1 MNSKVKRLIS
11 LALTVV
17 LLFGLVGTAGI
28 FPAYAQ
34 DACGYSAAMTISEL
48 AESGEAAESGSSY
61 RISGADELRSF
72 AEYVNS
78 GKATEG
84 AIFYLASDI
93 NLADYEWTPIASKS
107 ACAFSGVFDGC
118 GYAVLN
124 LENSDASSDY
134 ALFGFVSGSSAEIK
148 NLGVEGQISGKGSC
162 AGIVANLEGAK
173 VANCWN
179 AVDVNGTFTV
189 GGIAA
194 NVKNGTLSNCCNYGY
209 ISGTSNVG
217 AIAGDLNGS
226 SVVEYCYYV
235 YYSADKSVGN
245 TGNSSTS
252 SVFRF
257 STSSTEVL
265 TEKELTVGNK
275 DTDDLIKLL
284 NEWID
289 LQSKDSAYREW
300 LYDTTASA
308 KARTDGRYPSIMFP
322 NYIVPK
328 ESNYTA
334 TATMTALSESKQ
346 NAVEGGFYSISSTE
360 ELQAF
365 RDYVN
370 LGYNTK
376 GVTFYQDDDII
387 VSKTVDSWIPIGDD
401 DDCAFKGVYDGQ
413 GYVLTD
419 IYINKI
425 TNAQSLFGYV
435 DDTDALIKNVGVMGI
450 VVGGDNCGGIVGVL
464 NSGTV
469 ANCWFDGE
477 MNSKDRIG
485 GIVGKANAAQIL
497 NCVNFAT
504 LAGDKHIGGIVG
516 SCSNSTT
523 IKYCY
528 YPISCAQGC
537 GETSGTQ
544 TAVLAYSKDGSDFT
558 LERSV
563 VVGSASGVKLLNVL
577 NHWVSYLATDNSYRS
592 WKIDESKEGLLRI
605 QGNHP
610 THLYPGDKSG
620 VTHVDEPH
628 IDIDND
634 VNPYNVHY
642 SETATM
648 TELYESGVDALQ
660 GGHYS
665 ISTAKELQQ
674 LALFVKENHSTKNA
688 TFYLTKDID
697 ISIRAL
703 GNDAEG
709 WLPIGCDHRITDTE
723 SYSYIFRGNF
733 DGCGYTVS
741 NLYIY
746 DEKGD
751 NVGLFGRVRDG
762 VIKNLGVTGGI
773 VGEYD
778 CGGIVGKLD
787 HSTIKN
793 CWSAVSIQSESETGG
808 IVGRADNSTIE
819 NCVSYGALLCYGG
832 ETCDAGGIAGAI
844 QSDCTITNCYYL
856 KDSAPVGYDSINSSS
871 TADIIPFTSGF
882 FNDDYYCTLERA
894 AAIDEL
900 STTSLLDAL
909 NAWVR
914 AQNNG
919 MFSGWY
925 NSAVPIGA
933 EGSAGHFPRLM
944 VPGEYQ
950 GSLEN
955 EDYSGDYTATSTMK
969 QLLLSESDG
978 IEGCCYSI
986 NGLDDLEA
994 LQQYV
999 LKGHKTKGII
1009 FFMTR
1014 DLSMNAKYHI
1024 DGNSWTP
1031 IGDVNSPFQGIFD
1044 GQGYT
1049 IKYLYIDTSADDQGL
1064 FGHVNQGA
1072 TIKNLGICG
1081 SVRAGLNAG
1090 SIVGDFNFSTI
1101 ANCWSSCIVNA
1112 LDGNAGGI
1120 VGGANGGTIVNCA
1133 SYGEVMSVDAYGAIA
1148 GYAFATQIK
1157 YCYYL
1162 YGTCQQAYSGG
1173 SAPNAVGVQYFNGT
1187 SSACILH
1194 EKVNVEG
1201 TETRNML
1208 SALKL
1213 YVDAHPETNYCYWV
1227 IGNTAEYLEMGV
1239 GLFPVL
1245 LSASNTMGEKDHASV
1260 QAYFN
1265 GQEYYSV
1272 IKAINAANDAEG
1284 GGDVTLATNV
1294 VLYVRDDV
1302 TLDSDVRLLTGNYS
1316 AVIKSEVKVQ
1326 SMQQLDGYYTVKEGG
1341 KILVW
1346 DNDKND
1352 YSLFMF
1358 AKKDAEANCNSEI
1371 YSTGSLVFRSMPVD
1385 DGPSEAYNIS
1395 LENGEF
1401 IVNSTIDSGNPHG
1414 IPGGSTI
1421 SIQSHATLNVA
1432 PNARIRT
1439 TGGAVIMNEG
1449 NVKIGNAVLDR
1460 NTGIKMVGVF
1470 EDDGGIVTLPYIYK
1484 EGYTLKGW
1492 DDGTTTYPAGSKVS
1506 VPKETTFTAKWSLG
1520 ESADPY
1526 PGDDAYSEDRP
1537 VYNIPITVIQ
1547 SNGGTISPESIMAA
1561 KGENLTFK
1569 VKADSGYLIY
1579 TVLVDGK
1586 PVELDEENCYTFISI
1601 SREHNIVALFTKL
1614 TNDSYYNWNCP
1625 YDDVS
1630 RYEWYYESIRYAA
1643 SAGFFN
1649 GTTEKTFSP
1658 EDAMT
1663 REMLVTVLWRM
1674 AGCPVVPSN
1683 AGQTFIDVPKSS
1695 YAYDAIRWATMF
1707 GIINGYGDGRFGYG
1721 DMVLREQLVAAIFR
1735 YAKNYVGVDVSLY
1748 DSTNILGYSDVL
1760 QISMGMSQPFQW
1772 AVGAGIILG
1781 TSETTLEPKGMATR
1795 AQVAAVIYRFN
1806 SRFVDQVPIIKT

>member
-1 MNSKVKRLIS
+1 MNSKVKRFIS
-11 LALTVV
+11 MVLTVV

-28 FPAYAQ
+28 FPAYAE
-34 DACGYSAAMTISEL
+34 DACGYSPAMTMSEL
-48 AESGEAAESGSSY
+48 AESGEDAKSGSSY
-61 RISGADELRSF
+61 SISGYDELAAF
-72 AEYVNS
+72 AEYVNN
-78 GKATEG
+78 GKTTEG
-84 AIFYLASDI
+84 ATFYLTSDI
-93 NLADYEWTPIASKS
+93 NLADKEWTPIASKAS
-107 ACAFSGVFDGC
+107 HAFNGVFDGC
-118 GYAVLN
+118 GFAVLN
-124 LENSDASSDY
+124 LENSDAASDY
-134 ALFGFVSGSSAEIK
+134 ALFGFVAGSAAEIK
-148 NLGVEGQISGKGSC
+148 NLGVEGQINGKGTC
-162 AGIVANLEGAK
+162 AGIVANLDDATI
-173 VANCWN
+173 ANCWN
-179 AVDVNGTFTV
+179 AVDVTGTFTV
-189 GGIAA
+189 GGVAA
-194 NVKNGTLSNCCNYGY
+194 SVKNGTISNCCNYGY

-226 SVVEYCYYV
+226 SVVEYSYYV

-245 TGNSSTS
+245 SNNSSS
-252 SVFRF
+252 YSVFRF
-257 STSSTEVL
+257 SSSSTEVL
-265 TEKELTVGNK
+265 TEKELTVGKK

-284 NEWID
+284 NEWVD
-289 LQSKDSAYREW
+289 LQSKSSNYREW
-300 LYDTTASA
+300 IYDTSSSA
-308 KARTDGRYPSIMFP
+308 KSRTDGRYPSIMFP
-322 NYIVPK
+322 NYIIPK
-328 ESNYTA
+328 ESYYTA
-334 TATMTALSESKQ
+334 TATMSALSESKQ
-346 NAVEGGFYSISSTE
+346 NAVKGGFYSISSTE
-360 ELQAF
+360 ELQKF

-370 LGYNTK
+370 MGYNTQE
-376 GVTFYQDDDII
+376 VTFFQTADI
-387 VSKTVDSWIPIGDD
+387 VVTKTVDSWTPIGDD
-401 DDCAFKGVYDGQ
+401 DDNAFKGVYDGQ

-425 TNAQSLFGYV
+425 KNAQSLFGYV
-435 DDTDALIKNVGVMGI
+435 DDTNALIKNVGVMGL
-450 VVGGDNCGGIVGVL
+450 VDGGDNCGGVVGVL
-464 NSGTV
+464 TRGTV
-469 ANCWFDGE
+469 ANCWFGGE
-477 MNSKDRIG
+477 MISKDRIG
-485 GIVGKANAAQIL
+485 GIVGKADDAQIL
-497 NCVNFAT
+497 NCANFAT
-504 LAGDKHIGGIVG
+504 ISGDSHIGGIVG
-516 SCSNSTT
+516 SCSSSTT

-528 YPISCAQGC
+528 YPNDCAKGC
-537 GETSGTQ
+537 GESSGTQ
-544 TAVLAYSKDGSDFT
+544 TAVLSYSKDGSDFT

-577 NHWVSYLATDNSYRS
+577 NHWVTYLATDNSYRS
-592 WKIDESKEGLLRI
+592 WKIDESLDGIARI

-620 VTHVDEPH
+620 VTRVDEPH

-648 TELYESGVDALQ
+648 TELYESATDALQ

-665 ISTAKELQQ
+665 ISTAKELQL
-674 LALFVKENHSTKNA
+674 LAQFVKENHSTKNA

-709 WLPIGCDHRITDTE
+709 WLPIGCDHHITDAE
-723 SYSYIFRGNF
+723 SYTYIFRGTF

-773 VGEYD
+773 VGEYN

-808 IVGRADNSTIE
+808 IVGRADESTIE

-844 QSDCTITNCYYL
+844 QSGCKVKNCYYL
-856 KDSAPVGYDSINSSS
+856 KGSAPVGYDSIGSSS
-871 TADIIPFTSGF
+871 EAEVIPFTSSF
-882 FNDDYYCTLERA
+882 FNDDYQCTLERA
-894 AAIDEL
+894 VAVEEL
-900 STTSLLDAL
+900 QTDNLLDAL

-914 AQNNG
+914 AQNNSQY
-919 MFSGWY
+919 SGWY
-925 NSAVPIGA
+925 NSAGIIGT
-933 EGSAGHFPRLM
+933 EGSTGHYPILM
-944 VPGEYQ
+944 SPGEYQ

-978 IEGCCYSI
+978 IEGCYYSI

-1014 DLSMNAKYHI
+1014 DLDMSAKYHI

-1031 IGDVNSPFQGIFD
+1031 IGNINYPFQGIFD

-1081 SVRAGLNAG
+1081 SVRGGLNAG

-1112 LDGNAGGI
+1112 IDGNAGGI
-1120 VGGANGGTIVNCA
+1120 VGGANGGTIVNCT

-1148 GYAFATQIK
+1148 GYAFATEIK

-1162 YGTCQQAYSGG
+1162 YGTCQKAYSGG
-1173 SAPNAVGVQYFNGT
+1173 SAPVASNVQYFNGT

-1194 EKVNVEG
+1194 ETVNVEG
-1201 TETRNML
+1201 TETRNVL

-1227 IGNTAEYLEMGV
+1227 IGNTAEYIKMGV
-1239 GLFPVL
+1239 ALFPVL

-1272 IKAINAANDAEG
+1272 IKAINAANDTEG

-1294 VLYVRDDV
+1294 VFYVRDDV
-1302 TLDSDVRLLTGNYS
+1302 SLDSDVRLLTGNYS
-1316 AVIKSEVKVQ
+1316 AVIKSQVKVQ

-1341 KILVW
+1341 KIFVW
-1346 DNDKND
+1346 NEDKND
-1352 YSLFMF
+1352 YSLFMY
-1358 AKKDAEANCNSEI
+1358 AKKDAEANCNSEF
-1371 YSTGSLVFRSMPVD
+1371 YSTGSLVFRSMPVE
-1385 DGPSEAYNIS
+1385 DGPAKAYNLS
-1395 LENGEF
+1395 FENGNF

-1414 IPGGSTI
+1414 IPGASTI
-1421 SIQSHATLNVA
+1421 SIQSHATLSVA

-1439 TGGAVIMNEG
+1439 TGGAVIMNYG
-1449 NVKIGNAVLDR
+1449 SVKIGNAILDR

-1470 EDDGGIVTLPYIYK
+1470 EDDGGVVTLPYIYK
-1484 EGYTLKGW
+1484 EGYTLRGW
-1492 DDGTTTYPAGSKVS
+1492 SDGTTTYAAGARVT
-1506 VPKETTFTAKWSLG
+1506 VQKETTFTAQWSLG
-1520 ESADPY
+1520 EGADPY
-1526 PGDDAYSEDRP
+1526 PGDDVYSEDKP
-1537 VYNIPITVIQ
+1537 IYNIPITVIQ
-1547 SNGGTISPESIMAA
+1547 SNGGKISPDSIYAA
-1561 KGENLTFK
+1561 KGENLTYK
-1569 VKADSGYLIY
+1569 VTADAGYTIT

-1586 PVELDEENCYTFISI
+1586 PVELDEDSCYTFISI
-1601 SREHNIVALFTKL
+1601 SREHNIVALFSKP
-1614 TNDSYYNWNCP
+1614 TNESYYSWTSP
-1625 YDDVS
+1625 FKDVS
-1630 RYEWYYESIRYAA
+1630 KNEWYYESICYAA

-1649 GTTEKTFSP
+1649 GTTETTFSP
-1658 EDAMT
+1658 DDAMT
-1663 REMLVTVLWRM
+1663 RDMLVTVLWRM
-1674 AGCPVVPSN
+1674 AGSPIVPSN
-1683 AGQTFIDVPKSS
+1683 AGQRFTDVPKTS

-1707 GIINGYGDGRFGYG
+1707 GIINGYGDGTFGYG
-1721 DMVLREQLVAAIFR
+1721 DIVIREQLVAILFR
-1735 YAKNYVGVDVSLY
+1735 YAKNYVGVDVSQY
-1748 DSTNILGYSDVL
+1748 DSTNILSFSDAL
-1760 QISMGMSQPFQW
+1760 QISLGMSQPFQW
-1772 AVGAGIILG
+1772 AVGARIIRG

-1806 SRFVDQVPIIKT
+1806 SNFVDTIPIIRT